1 MSPIDYLSNTWK
13 DTDFIKKEKGM
24 NVTAFEF
31 KTIKWDEMTDSELM
45 NWWSLAQEM
54 QNKLYLNA
62 VKKEL
67 NRRWSND

>member
-1 MSPIDYLSNTWK
+1 M
-13 DTDFIKKEKGM
+13 KECRNKGM

-45 NWWSLAQEM
+45 SWKNLAMEM
-54 QNKLYLNA
+54 QSAQYLNA
-62 VKKEL
+62 VKKEI

>member
-1 MSPIDYLSNTWK
+1 
-13 DTDFIKKEKGM
+13 M

>member
-1 MSPIDYLSNTWK
+1 
-13 DTDFIKKEKGM
+13 M

-45 NWWSLAQEM
+45 SWKNLAMEM
-54 QNKLYLNA
+54 QSAQYLNA
-62 VKKEL
+62 VKKEI